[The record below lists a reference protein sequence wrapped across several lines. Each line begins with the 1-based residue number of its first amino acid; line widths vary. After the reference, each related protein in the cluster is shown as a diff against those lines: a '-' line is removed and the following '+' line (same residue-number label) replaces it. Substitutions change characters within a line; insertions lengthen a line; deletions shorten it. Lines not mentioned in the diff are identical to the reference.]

1 MRSLQ
6 WMLVAVA
13 LGLAVGCKWME
24 TWGHKDPPRPTTPVL
39 KATPDQLV
47 AYLNGQAGRLQTLT
61 YADARVTSR
70 EGLVTYPTLRGNL
83 AASQPR
89 NFRMTGQGG
98 MVSAKLDLGS
108 NTDQFWMYLDAPA
121 VKPVFVFASHNDFE
135 TGRAKLPGNIPF
147 EPDWVMQALGMT
159 AFPDPADPKTTVK
172 YDVKAD
178 EKARTYTLSWPATT
192 PAGMAIRKEIVFD
205 ADDVSGARP
214 QVKRHLI
221 KDAKGKVL
229 CSAEVKAAKTVTLGA
244 AEPRSGQQPVVQYP
258 THVVLRWEEQKF
270 EMDMSL
276 DGSGA
281 RVNQQLTPEQSR
293 QLFTRPTITGTPA
306 INLAEARFDMK

>member
-1 MRSLQ
+1 MRLLQ
-6 WMLVAVA
+6 WASVAVA
-13 LGLAVGCKWME
+13 LGLAVGCAWMDKLKGDR
-24 TWGHKDPPRPTTPVL
+24 TPHPTTPVQ
-39 KATPDQLV
+39 KVTADQLV
-47 AYLNGQAGRLQTLT
+47 TYLNNQAGRLQTLT

-70 EGLVTYPTLRGNL
+70 EGLMTYPTLRGNL

-98 MVSAKLDLGS
+98 MVAAKLDLGS

-121 VKPVFVFASHNDFE
+121 VKPVFVFASHTDFE
-135 TGRAKLPGNIPF
+135 SGRAKLPGGIPF

-159 AFPDPADPKTTVK
+159 TFPDPTDVKTTVK
-172 YDVKAD
+172 YEAKLD

-205 ADDVSGARP
+205 ADDVSGTRP

-229 CSAEVKAAKTVTLGA
+229 CSAEVKAAKTVPVGA
-244 AEPRSGQQPVVQYP
+244 AEPRSGQPPVAQYP

-270 EMDMSL
+270 EMDMML
-276 DGSGA
+276 DSA
-281 RVNQQLTPEQSR
+281 QVNQQLSPEQSR
-293 QLFTRPTITGTPA
+293 RLFTRPNIAGATL